1 MIKNTVSAGQ
11 IVKDFNRRDIKPD
24 WTHKVSQGYLNLW
37 RLNNNF
43 IAELLI
49 DSDNGISV
57 PGTIIITGN
66 ACYINTVSHQA
77 IADDLMAENKLGKKE
92 LDIISMTPSQM
103 GKLGGAAKSDAKINA
118 AKENGKKGGRPKKQ
132 Q

>member
-1 MIKNTVSAGQ
+1 MIKNNVSAGQ
-11 IVKDFNRRDIKPD
+11 VVKDFNRREILPD
-24 WTHKVSQGYLNLW
+24 ETHQVSQGFLNLW
-37 RLNNNF
+37 RLNNNL

-49 DSDNGISV
+49 NSDNGVSV

-66 ACYINTVSHQA
+66 ASYINTVSPQY
-77 IADDLMAENKLGKKE
+77 ISDDLINENKLGKKE

-103 GKLGGAAKSDAKINA
+103 GKLGGAAKSEAKTNA